1 MTWLAEILK
10 ELERPDDQGRDW
22 YGWATNQM
30 SHGLLGVAGV
40 AVIMAAVV
48 PFVALGIV
56 LALAATKEGYDL
68 AKGGRFK
75 DSVQDFAFQS
85 LGGVLALAL
94 MTQDQVAAWAAVSVF
109 SLGLLGGVI
118 PRARRALTQT
128 PL

>member
-1 MTWLAEILK
+1 MTWLTAILK

>member
-1 MTWLAEILK
+1 MTWLTAILK

-40 AVIMAAVV
+40 AVIMGVV
-48 PFVALGIV
+48 LPFVALGIV

-75 DSVQDFAFQS
+75 DSAQDFAFQS

-94 MTQDQVAAWAAVSVF
+94 MTQDQVAAWAAVGVF
-109 SLGLLGGVI
+109 TLGLLGGVI
-118 PRARRALTQT
+118 PRARRALIQT

>member
-1 MTWLAEILK
+1 MSLIQNILK

-30 SHGLLGVAGV
+30 SHGLLGVACVGV
-40 AVIMAAVV
+40 VTAWLSPLIA
-48 PFVALGIV
+48 FGIV
-56 LALAATKEGYDL
+56 LALAAIKEGYDL

-75 DSVQDFAFQS
+75 DSAQDFAFQS

>member
-1 MTWLAEILK
+1 MTWLTAILK

-40 AVIMAAVV
+40 AVIMAAVL

-56 LALAATKEGYDL
+56 LALAAIKEGHDL

-75 DSVQDFAFQS
+75 DSAQDFAFQS

-94 MTQDQVAAWAAVSVF
+94 MTQDQVAAWATVGVF
-109 SLGLLGGVI
+109 TLGLLGGVI

>member
-1 MTWLAEILK
+1 MTWLTAILK
-10 ELERPDDQGRDW
+10 ELERPNDQGRDW

-40 AVIMAAVV
+40 AVIMGVV
-48 PFVALGIV
+48 LPFVALGIV

-94 MTQDQVAAWAAVSVF
+94 MTQDQIAAWATVGAF
-109 SLGLLGGVI
+109 TLGLLGGVI
-118 PRARRALTQT
+118 PRARRALIQT

>member
-1 MTWLAEILK
+1 MTWLTAILK

-40 AVIMAAVV
+40 AVIMGVV
-48 PFVALGIV
+48 LPFVALGIV

-94 MTQDQVAAWAAVSVF
+94 MTQDQIAAWATVGIF
-109 SLGLLGGVI
+109 TLGLLGGVI
-118 PRARRALTQT
+118 PRARRALIQT

>member
-1 MTWLAEILK
+1 MSLLDIFLK

-118 PRARRALTQT
+118 PRARRALIQT

>member
-1 MTWLAEILK
+1 MKIITALLK

-30 SHGLLGVAGV
+30 SHGLLGAAGV